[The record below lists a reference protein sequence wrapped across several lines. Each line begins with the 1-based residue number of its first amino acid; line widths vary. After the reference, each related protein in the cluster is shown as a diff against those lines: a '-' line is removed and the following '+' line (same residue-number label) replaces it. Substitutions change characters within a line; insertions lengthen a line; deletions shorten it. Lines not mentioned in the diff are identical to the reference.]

1 MLPSP
6 VPSPCINICRMNQDT
21 GWCEGCLRTRNEIA
35 AWSGMDDASKLN
47 VWALLDERR
56 RLLPPVPTVPA
67 VPPP

>member
-1 MLPSP
+1 
-6 VPSPCINICRMNQDT
+6 MNQDT

-56 RLLPPVPTVPA
+56 RLLPPVPKVPA